1 MRVRI
6 GRSLSTFSES
16 INKTLSFDSLAE
28 LREEMVAAVP
38 VFGRL
43 DDIQPAKWG
52 KFGKAGKLKAE
63 PVESGLNAFYLTCS
77 ISRASETMAECYSA
91 KKADKSVMAAE

>member
-1 MRVRI
+1 MPFP
-6 GRSLSTFSES
+6 SS

-38 VFGRL
+38 VFARL

-63 PVESGLNAFYLTCS
+63 PVEVRVKGVLHDLCNLACVRDNGGMLFGN
-77 ISRASETMAECYSA
+77 
-91 KKADKSVMAAE
+91 KGG